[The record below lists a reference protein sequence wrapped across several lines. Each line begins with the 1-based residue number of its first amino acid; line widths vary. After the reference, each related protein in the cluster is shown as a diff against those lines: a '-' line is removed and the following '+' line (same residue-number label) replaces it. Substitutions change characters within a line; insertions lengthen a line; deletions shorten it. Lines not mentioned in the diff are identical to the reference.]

1 MIENNLIKSIEF
13 VSFNSL
19 VNLTF
24 LSMNHNRIYFIQNL
38 SSLAVLNLDNNQITE
53 IYSYT
58 FYGLKKLKKLTY
70 NLIIQLLK

>member
-24 LSMNHNRIYFIQNL
+24 LSMNHNRIYFRTLICGSSKINHL
-38 SSLAVLNLDNNQITE
+38 SSKINHLSSKINYLSSKINYVVQN
-53 IYSYT
+53 
-58 FYGLKKLKKLTY
+58 
-70 NLIIQLLK
+70 

>member
-1 MIENNLIKSIEF
+1 LDYIINFGRQMINFGRPTNNKSLF
-13 VSFNSL
+13 YSKLF
-19 VNLTF
+19 
-24 LSMNHNRIYFIQNL
+24 QNL